1 MSEQVLNL
9 GADANVEKAFVSRA
23 TDPVVSNVGTPVDF
37 AAQYPQPLNT
47 EELIAMCEEV
57 TFFRD
62 IPVKRTALQSETWRE
77 LNELAFTS
85 GSSYISFADG
95 ACPEEYY
102 HDGDNTT
109 TTTKWLGAKKS
120 LTESDIMHSAAV
132 AAAGWN
138 GINQL
143 VGGFAGEGR
152 PGESAQGTFRSEMVG
167 DLKAKE
173 MVLASTL
180 VLNGWDKLLVNGNK
194 ATNSL
199 EFDGLET
206 LVTAANGARTNASGT
221 YTNSG
226 TFVASTFDR
235 FLSEGCAMPT
245 DIFGHPQA
253 IQELLMAYMTLG
265 WQGSQVVNINDG
277 NRLTPGFNFASQ
289 VNTGIGTLRLH
300 ADRNFAKSTTTYG
313 GSADAQFNS
322 KLYALRMT
330 HNGMP
335 LVYRL
340 DQIPLSFKDLTP
352 GCTSISFQVAARSA
366 LIVKALCAQA
376 VFSANFGG
384 RTVTSCPSI

>member
-1 MSEQVLNL
+1 MTEQVLNL
-9 GADANVEKAFVSRA
+9 GTDAGQEKSFVSRA
-23 TDPVVSNVGTPVDF
+23 TDPVVSNVGTPIDF

-57 TFFRD
+57 TTWRD
-62 IPVKRTALQSETWRE
+62 LPVKRTSLQSETWRE

-109 TTTKWLGAKKS
+109 VTTKWLGAKKS
-120 LTESDIMHSAAV
+120 LTISDIMHSSAV

-143 VGGFAGEGR
+143 VGGFANTL
-152 PGESAQGTFRSEMVG
+152 PGESGQGTFMNQMVG

-173 MVLASTL
+173 MTLASTL
-180 VLNGWDKLLVNGNK
+180 VMNGWDRLLISGNK
-194 ATNSL
+194 TSNSL

-206 LVTAANGARTNASGT
+206 LITAANGARTSTVEASGT
-221 YTNSG
+221 FTAAN
-226 TFVASTFDR
+226 FDR

-245 DIFGHPQA
+245 DLFGHPQA
-253 IQELLMAYMTLG
+253 IQELMQAYMQLT
-265 WQGSQVVNINDG
+265 WQGSQQIQYSNG
-277 NRLTPGFNFASQ
+277 ARLTPGFNFASE
-289 VNTGIGTLRLH
+289 VNTGVGTLRVH
-300 ADRNFAKSTTTYG
+300 ADRNFTKTAS
-313 GSADAQFNS
+313 GSNQFQS
-322 KLYALRMT
+322 KIYALRMN

-352 GCTSISFQVAARSA
+352 GCTSISFTVQARTA
-366 LIVKALCAQA
+366 LVVKAMCTHGYF
-376 VFSANFGG
+376 VSNFGG
-384 RTVTSCPSI
+384 RSVSTCPVL